1 MTEATKK
8 TEKKTEKETESVGT
22 TASKKSAGKVADT
35 TSKKASRNTARN
47 TASNTEA
54 KVAMSGSASPILL
67 PEGYR
72 PSEDEEFMNPLQ
84 LLYFRKKLEAWRAE
98 LLDEAS
104 DTITGL
110 SQENLHQPDQ
120 MDRAQIESNAALDL
134 RTRDRERKLLQKIES
149 ALRRIDE
156 GSYGYCVETDEPI
169 NLRRLEARPIASLS
183 LHAQEWHERM
193 ERVHRD
199 D

>member
-1 MTEATKK
+1 MAQ
-8 TEKKTEKETESVGT
+8 EKKKSAPTISV
-22 TASKKSAGKVADT
+22 ASKKTVRKS
-35 TSKKASRNTARN
+35 SRKASKAPRGNVN
-47 TASNTEA
+47 
-54 KVAMSGSASPILL
+54 GSASPVLL

-72 PSEDEEFMNPLQ
+72 PSDKEEFMNPLQ
-84 LLYFRKKLEAWRAE
+84 LLYFRKKLEEWRAD
-98 LLDEAS
+98 LLDEANE
-104 DTITGL
+104 TISGL

-149 ALRRIDE
+149 ALRRIDD

-183 LHAQEWHERM
+183 LHAQERHERM

>member
-1 MTEATKK
+1 MEIHMAKNTTKN
-8 TEKKTEKETESVGT
+8 
-22 TASKKSAGKVADT
+22 KKSADNGKNAA
-35 TSKKASRNTARN
+35 SKAGVSTNS
-47 TASNTEA
+47 SNEA
-54 KVAMSGSASPILL
+54 ASPIMV

-72 PSEDEEFMNPLQ
+72 PSEDEEFMNPMQ
-84 LLYFRKKLEAWRAE
+84 LAYFKRKLEDWRLE
-98 LLDEAS
+98 LLAEANE
-104 DTITGL
+104 TITDL

-120 MDRAQIESNAALDL
+120 MDRAQIESNAAIDL

-149 ALRRIDE
+149 ALRRIED

-183 LHAQEWHERM
+183 LHAQEQHERM
-193 ERVHRD
+193 ERIHRD